1 MSEDTTTK
9 KEDLKKNLENLI
21 HLIEEKYDKSQS
33 IKIYDYLDGII
44 KEELE
49 KVTQPIK
56 KCNSC
61 GEILDPWEKT
71 ICGPCKIANPRY
83 QEEE

>member
-1 MSEDTTTK
+1 MSGDLTTK
-9 KEDLKKNLENLI
+9 KENFEKNLENLM
-21 HLIEEKYDKSQS
+21 HLIKEKYDSTQS

-49 KVTQPIK
+49 KISQPIK

-61 GEILDPWEKT
+61 GGLLDPWEKT

-83 QEEE
+83 HEEE